1 MLMDSEKVK
10 KEIDD
15 RLGFLS
21 DQEDNSF
28 KNGYEL
34 ALQQLKDWII
44 YNELL
49 REVFNCERRNQG

>member
-49 REVFNCERRNQG
+49 LEVFNCERRNQE